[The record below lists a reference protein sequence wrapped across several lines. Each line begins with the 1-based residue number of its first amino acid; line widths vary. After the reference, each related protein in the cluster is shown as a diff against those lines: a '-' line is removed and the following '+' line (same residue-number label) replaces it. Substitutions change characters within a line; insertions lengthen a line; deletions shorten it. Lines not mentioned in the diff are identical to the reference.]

1 MKDFDET
8 ILMRQHNEE
17 FLITVA
23 YVVFGRLKNFEE
35 NVYLKYITATPHIS
49 FLGQIIDV
57 K

>member
-1 MKDFDET
+1 MQDFVET

-49 FLGQIIDV
+49 FLGQIIDI

>member
-23 YVVFGRLKNFEE
+23 NVVFGRLKNFEE
-35 NVYLKYITATPHIS
+35 NVFLKYVIAIS
-49 FLGQIIDV
+49 FLSQTIDI